1 MLAYVWGEVDL
12 EKTMNICFRGMTL
25 VLYVV
30 LIVLTNLS
38 VAFNLKAV
46 SGYNARRQRSWEVFT
61 NSPNR
66 IDKGRR
72 DCRVF
77 TVVARQL

>member
-1 MLAYVWGEVDL
+1 
-12 EKTMNICFRGMTL
+12 MNL

-30 LIVLTNLS
+30 LIVLTDLS
-38 VAFNLKAV
+38 VEFNLKAV
-46 SGYNARRQRSWEVFT
+46 SGYYARQQRSWEVFT

-66 IDKGRR
+66 KILDTVRR